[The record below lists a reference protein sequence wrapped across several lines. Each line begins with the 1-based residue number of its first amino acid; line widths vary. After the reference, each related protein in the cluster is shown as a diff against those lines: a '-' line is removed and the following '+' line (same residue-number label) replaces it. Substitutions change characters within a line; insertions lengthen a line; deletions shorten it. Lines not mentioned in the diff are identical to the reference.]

1 MYSSHRPDPNLVLV
15 LIANLNLAKSLHRVS
30 LLLAVVIPA
39 DGLQL
44 FQGLGDVV
52 VAVVVGALAGV
63 V

>member
-30 LLLAVVIPA
+30 LLLVVVISA
-39 DGLQL
+39 NGLQL